1 MRKIW
6 LRMKE
11 QNNYERIK
19 RYVDQGGDFKR
30 ICLELDISERTGRR
44 MVAGYKKQGKAYFLH
59 GNRGRSPATKLKEE
73 HREEI
78 LQLYEDPLYEGA
90 NFKHFHELL
99 QRRHTHIPKISL
111 STLRNLFKEADIL
124 SPKARRATRK
134 AYHKRQKERIKS
146 LSQSTPEVPQSLALP
161 VDPSPHPRRE
171 KSKYSGELLF
181 MDASQHD
188 WLEEDKKIHLHA
200 VIDDK
205 TGAVLGAYFTEQ
217 ETLQGYYRVLEQVL
231 RTYGIPFKIQTDGR
245 SIFEFA
251 AFKHPKREDTFTQ
264 FAYACKTLG
273 IQLHTTP
280 SAQAQGKIERLFQ
293 TLQSRLIVELRLQNM
308 KTIKEANEFLHAYL
322 PQYNEQFATSHPHD
336 TTHVFEEKP
345 SDEEINLTLAV
356 LDERII
362 DGGNCIR
369 FENNYYRLLDHEAK
383 QVYLRPKSK
392 VLVIKALDARLYA
405 THGETVFALE
415 KLELFKEHSWN
426 FDSEHEKKP
435 RSLTIPPMSHPW
447 KKENFVKHKKKV
459 WENIYGLDWKSNY
472 SWKDLCYTTERL
484 FG

>member
-1 MRKIW
+1 
-6 LRMKE
+6 
-11 QNNYERIK
+11 
-19 RYVDQGGDFKR
+19 
-30 ICLELDISERTGRR
+30 
-44 MVAGYKKQGKAYFLH
+44 MVAGYKEQGKAYFLH
-59 GNRGRSPATKLKEE
+59 GNRGRSPSTKLKEE

-78 LQLYEDPLYEGA
+78 LQLYENPLYEGA

-99 QRRHTHIPKISL
+99 QRHHPHIPKISL

-134 AYHKRQKERIKS
+134 AYQKRKKEALKNAS
-146 LSQSTPEVPQSLALP
+146 PLSPAIPAPLALP
-161 VDPSPHPRRE
+161 LDPSPHPRRE

-188 WLEEDKKIHLHA
+188 WLEEGRNIHLHA

-205 TGAVLGAYFTEQ
+205 TGTVLGGYFTEQ

-251 AFKHPKREDTFTQ
+251 AFKQPKRQDTFTQ
-264 FAYACKTLG
+264 FAYVCKTLG
-273 IQLHTTP
+273 TQLHTTP

-293 TLQSRLIVELRLQNM
+293 TLQSRLLVELRLQGV
-308 KTIKEANEFLHAYL
+308 KTIKEANEFLRVYL
-322 PQYNEQFATSHPHD
+322 PQYNKQFATSHPHD
-336 TTHVFEEKP
+336 TTHVFEGIP

-369 FENNYYRLLDHEAK
+369 FENNYYRLLDQDAK
-383 QVYLRPKSK
+383 QVCLRPKTK
-392 VLVIKALDARLYA
+392 VLVIKALDQALYA

-415 KLELFKEHSWN
+415 KLELFKEYSWN
-426 FDSEHEKKP
+426 FDPEQEKKP
-435 RSLTIPPMSHPW
+435 SSLTIPPMSHPL
-447 KKENFVKHKKKV
+447 KKESFIKHKKKV
-459 WENIYGLDWKSNY
+459 WESIYGMDWKNTY
-472 SWKDLCYTTERL
+472 SWDDLCYTTERL

>member
-11 QNNYERIK
+11 QNNYEKIK

-30 ICLELDISERTGRR
+30 ICLELDISKRTGRR
-44 MVAGYKKQGKAYFLH
+44 MVAGYKEQGKAYFLH
-59 GNRGRSPATKLKEE
+59 GNRGRSPSTKLKEE

-78 LQLYEDPLYEGA
+78 LQLYENPLYEGA

-99 QRRHTHIPKISL
+99 QRHHPHIPKISL

-134 AYHKRQKERIKS
+134 AYQKRKKEALKNAS
-146 LSQSTPEVPQSLALP
+146 PLSPAIPAPLALP
-161 VDPSPHPRRE
+161 LDPSPHPRRE

-188 WLEEDKKIHLHA
+188 WLEEGRNIHLHA

-205 TGAVLGAYFTEQ
+205 TGTVLGGYFTEQ

-251 AFKHPKREDTFTQ
+251 AFKQPKRQDTFTQ

-273 IQLHTTP
+273 TQLHTTP

-293 TLQSRLIVELRLQNM
+293 TLQSRLLVELRLLGV
-308 KTIKEANEFLHAYL
+308 KTIKEANEFLRVYL
-322 PQYNEQFATSHPHD
+322 PQYNKQFATSHPHD
-336 TTHVFEEKP
+336 TTHVFEGIP

-362 DGGNCIR
+362 DGGNCIC
-369 FENNYYRLLDHEAK
+369 FENNYYRLLDQDAK
-383 QVYLRPKSK
+383 QVCLRPKTK
-392 VLVIKALDARLYA
+392 VLVIKALDQALYA

-426 FDSEHEKKP
+426 FDPEQEKKP
-435 RSLTIPPMSHPW
+435 SSLTIPPMSHPW
-447 KKENFVKHKKKV
+447 KKESFIKHKKKV
-459 WENIYGLDWKSNY
+459 WESIYGMDWKNTY
-472 SWKDLCYTTERL
+472 SWDDLCYTTERL